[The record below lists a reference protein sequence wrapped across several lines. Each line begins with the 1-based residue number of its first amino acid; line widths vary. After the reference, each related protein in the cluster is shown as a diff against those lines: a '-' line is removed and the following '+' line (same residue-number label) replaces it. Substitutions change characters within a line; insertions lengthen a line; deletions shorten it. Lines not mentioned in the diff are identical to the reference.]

1 MLLASLLAGLLQ
13 TGRIDAPAQPLLHR
27 GPDTDPGAGSSL
39 TIGRAAMPI
48 VAAVPVPAPAPAPR
62 PTELQPVA
70 TPLAAVGS
78 GAATTMPVPAGQGAD
93 R

>member
-48 VAAVPVPAPAPAPR
+48 VASVPAPAPAPR